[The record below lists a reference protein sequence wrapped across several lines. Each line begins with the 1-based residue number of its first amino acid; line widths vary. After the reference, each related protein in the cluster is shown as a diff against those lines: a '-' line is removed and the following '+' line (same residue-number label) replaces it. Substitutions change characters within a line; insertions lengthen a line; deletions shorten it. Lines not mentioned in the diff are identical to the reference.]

1 MVREASVSQWKKSLL
16 QESGYLMH
24 WNQLT
29 SLYLRHIDPVE
40 KLLCNTVA
48 EWDVNS
54 FMLLGDLKS
63 QSEVTIPARYV
74 LGVQNI
80 IFHL

>member
-1 MVREASVSQWKKSLL
+1 MFVMEDQHTWLGKHQCHSEKKSLL

-54 FMLLGDLKS
+54 F
-63 QSEVTIPARYV
+63 V
-74 LGVQNI
+74 L
-80 IFHL
+80 